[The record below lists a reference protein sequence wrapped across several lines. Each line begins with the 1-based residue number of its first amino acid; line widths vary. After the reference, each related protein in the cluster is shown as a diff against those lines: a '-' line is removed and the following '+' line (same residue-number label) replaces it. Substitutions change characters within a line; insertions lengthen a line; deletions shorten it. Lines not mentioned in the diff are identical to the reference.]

1 MALVA
6 VKVREVF
13 PVSREDYLDAAGNPR
28 FRAAIV
34 GDGGAGDVTKAFNV
48 EAIKARAGF
57 KPTRDEN
64 AEDENTATTDKA
76 QG

>member
-34 GDGGAGDVTKAFNV
+34 GDGGAGDVTKAFNA

-57 KPTRDEN
+57 KPTREEH
-64 AEDENTATTDKA
+64 AEDENAAPADKA
-76 QG
+76 NG